1 VRHMS
6 LSEAPDTEIY
16 FPFAQGQQRDMT
28 IVVRTSAD
36 PLRFA
41 PALRRAIAALDTEQ
55 PISRMASMEQ
65 RLSDAIA
72 TRRFSATLLAIF
84 AGLALALASI
94 GVYGVVSFSVT
105 RRKHEIGIR
114 MALGAHT
121 ADVVRMV
128 VRQGTSLALLGVGI
142 GLAAAFA
149 LTRAIESLLYGV
161 KTTDPLVFVGAPLL
175 LTGVAALASYLPARR
190 AARIDPGVALRYQ

>member
-1 VRHMS
+1 
-6 LSEAPDTEIY
+6 
-16 FPFAQGQQRDMT
+16 
-28 IVVRTSAD
+28 
-36 PLRFA
+36 
-41 PALRRAIAALDTEQ
+41 
-55 PISRMASMEQ
+55 
-65 RLSDAIA
+65 
-72 TRRFSATLLAIF
+72 
-84 AGLALALASI
+84 
-94 GVYGVVSFSVT
+94 
-105 RRKHEIGIR
+105 